1 MNELTIIT
9 STRFGEVR
17 MIEDDC
23 NVLFVAAD
31 VARALG
37 YKNTSK
43 AIGDHCKGVTK
54 RYILS
59 PGGPQETNCI
69 PEGDIYRLAAKSELD
84 GAEEFESWIFDD
96 VIPSVRKHGAYA
108 TPETIEKMIMSPEFG
123 IKLLTALK
131 DEQDKSKA
139 LQITNA
145 RLSVENEIQRPKAEY
160 FDELVDR
167 NLLTNFRD
175 TAKEIGIRE
184 RDFITA
190 LVERK
195 YIYRTRDGKLMPYAD
210 RNDGLFEVK
219 ECFND
224 KTNWRGVQTLV
235 TPKGREKF
243 LRML

>member
-1 MNELTIIT
+1 MSDAVDLRRPQGEPIALVFDSPHSGEEHPDDFRPAVPIQALRAGIDRYVDELF
-9 STRFGEVR
+9 SDEFKQLVVEFDS
-17 MIEDDC
+17 MDD
-23 NVLFVAAD
+23 
-31 VARALG
+31 
-37 YKNTSK
+37 S
-43 AIGDHCKGVTK
+43 
-54 RYILS
+54 
-59 PGGPQETNCI
+59 
-69 PEGDIYRLAAKSELD
+69 
-84 GAEEFESWIFDD
+84 
-96 VIPSVRKHGAYA
+96 
-108 TPETIEKMIMSPEFG
+108 
-123 IKLLTALK
+123 
-131 DEQDKSKA
+131 
-139 LQITNA
+139 
-145 RLSVENEIQRPKAEY
+145 